1 MSYFFCYEELHK
13 KRDYSC
19 IDFPQ
24 SFILENELKLPGND
38 YCFKEMSV
46 KENNILKYNRGEE
59 SMSVPFVVYCCCSL
73 FTQSSI

>member
-46 KENNILKYNRGEE
+46 KENILKYNRGEE